1 MEDILY
7 TLLENGVGFAV
18 VVIPLIKSL
27 TNFIKDTF
35 KLEGVLLHIVP
46 MVVGLVVMLSIRLY
60 VNGDW
65 GTFILAGVMSGL
77 ASSGYYDLSAT
88 IKKEDSTYGK

>member
-18 VVIPLIKSL
+18 VLIPFIKSL
-27 TNFIKDTF
+27 TNYIKETF
-35 KLEGVLLHIVP
+35 KLEGVLLQIVP
-46 MVVGLVVMLSIRLY
+46 MVVGLVVMLSICLY
-60 VNGDW
+60 ANGDL

-77 ASSGYYDLSAT
+77 ASSGYYDLGAT
-88 IKKEDSTYGK
+88 IKKENTDGK

>member
-7 TLLENGVGFAV
+7 TLLENGIGFAV
-18 VVIPLIKSL
+18 VLIPFIKSL
-27 TNFIKDTF
+27 TNYIKEAF
-35 KLEGVLLHIVP
+35 KLEGVLLHLVP
-46 MVVGLVVMLSIRLY
+46 MVVGLVVMLSICLY

-65 GTFILAGVMSGL
+65 GTFILAGVVSGL

-88 IKKEDSTYGK
+88 IKKENTDGK

>member
-18 VVIPLIKSL
+18 VLIPFIKSL
-27 TNFIKDTF
+27 TNYIKETF
-35 KLEGVLLHIVP
+35 KLEGVLLQVVP
-46 MVVGLVVMLSIRLY
+46 MVVGLVVMLSICLY
-60 VNGDW
+60 VDGDW

-77 ASSGYYDLSAT
+77 ASSGYYDLGAT
-88 IKKEDSTYGK
+88 IKRENTDGK

>member
-18 VVIPLIKSL
+18 VLIPFIKSL
-27 TNFIKDTF
+27 TNYIKETF
-35 KLEGVLLHIVP
+35 KLEGVLLQVVP
-46 MVVGLVVMLSIRLY
+46 MVVGLVVMLSICLY
-60 VNGDW
+60 ANGDL

-77 ASSGYYDLSAT
+77 ASSGYYDLGAT
-88 IKKEDSTYGK
+88 IKKENTDGK

>member
-18 VVIPLIKSL
+18 VIVPFIKSI
-27 TNFIKDTF
+27 TNYIKETF
-35 KLEGVLLHIVP
+35 KLEGVLLHLVP
-46 MVVGLVVMLSIRLY
+46 MVVGLVVMLSICLY

-77 ASSGYYDLSAT
+77 ASSGYYDLGAT
-88 IKKEDSTYGK
+88 IKKEDANV